1 LELSFFFEKLLS
13 ESRDLSYSQFKGEI
27 KAGLDAQGEF
37 ERLRNQEKE
46 LNLEIKKLTE
56 DFKKA

>member
-1 LELSFFFEKLLS
+1 MA

-27 KAGLDAQGEF
+27 KKGLDEQGEF
-37 ERLRNQEKE
+37 EKLHKQEKE
-46 LNLEIKKLTE
+46 LNHEIKKLTE